1 MSYLLTH
8 LPRVEHLAAEHLA
21 LVASALVIG
30 LAFAFPLGVFAARK
44 PRPGRLLIGVLGILY
59 TIPSL
64 ALLAVLVRYAGLGF
78 WTAVVVLVAYAQF
91 VLVRNIAEAL
101 RAVPAAQMDAARGL
115 GMSAAQ
121 IFWRVEAPLALPVI
135 LGGLRIAT
143 VAMIALATLAAY
155 ASAGGLGELIFEGLS
170 RQYPAE
176 TLAGSIPA
184 ALLAIAIDAAYR
196 GVESYATRY
205 AR

>member
-1 MSYLLTH
+1 M
-8 LPRVEHLAAEHLA
+8 
-21 LVASALVIG
+21 
-30 LAFAFPLGVFAARK
+30 GVFAARNR
-44 PRPGRLLIGVLGILY
+44 RPGSVLLSFLSLLY
-59 TIPSL
+59 TVPSL

-78 WTAVVVLVAYAQF
+78 WTAVIVLVVYAQF
-91 VLVRNIAEAL
+91 VLVRNFVEAL
-101 RAVPAAQMDAARGL
+101 RAVPAPQVDAARGI

-121 IFWRVEAPLALPVI
+121 VFWRVECPLALPVM
-135 LGGLRIAT
+135 LGGLRVAT
-143 VAMIALATLAAY
+143 VAMIAIATLAAY

-184 ALLAIAIDAAYR
+184 ALLAIGIDAAFR